1 MDDKI
6 KIDLSVSDETTET
19 KKIHKQIHGRIKKAA
34 YTHRDCRRRDNA
46 FLIPFR
52 WVLGWALSNYLGE
65 TNLKNAK
72 ALPLGISVIYF
83 SNKSKNIYADLPP
96 DKEQAKRLS
105 KRIYK
110 DAMTA
115 VCTEQAD
122 GKALA
127 PACD

>member
-1 MDDKI
+1 M
-6 KIDLSVSDETTET
+6 
-19 KKIHKQIHGRIKKAA
+19 KK
-34 YTHRDCRRRDNA
+34 
-46 FLIPFR
+46 
-52 WVLGWALSNYLGE
+52 
-65 TNLKNAK
+65 AK

-83 SNKSKNIYADLPP
+83 NDESKNIYADLPP
-96 DKEQAKRLS
+96 NKEQAKRLS

-115 VCTEQAD
+115 VCTEQAS